1 MKRLLH
7 FTQGQITNIL
17 QMIAEEKDGFNK
29 LLKIALEAL
38 MLAEREE
45 FNRTHKDVGNGY
57 RFRRILGKGKELI
70 LSVPRS
76 RFHRFKPVLLAVL
89 KEQDEEARNL
99 AFALYGK
106 GLTTQ
111 QTATIFK
118 EVYGR
123 EYSTSQLSRM
133 FEFAREKVSQWLR
146 RPLEA
151 YYPIIYIDAVFIAVR
166 RGDSVVKE
174 AFYTILGV
182 RPDRTREVLAIVNK
196 PTESADGW
204 RQIFEELRSRGVEKI
219 DLVVSDALKG
229 IEDAVAS
236 VYPGISHQFCVTHL
250 KRNVLKEVRPK
261 DKSEITEDLEE
272 VFNPD
277 NPFDTPEIAW
287 KRWEKFVEKH
297 GKKYPRF
304 KRMLGVRYRFYF
316 TYFKY
321 DYRIR
326 RMIYTTNWI
335 ERLNRDY
342 RRVTRMRGAL
352 PNVEAALLLLGNVA
366 MEKTA
371 YERKIPNLNYDK
383 SFQWTE

>member
-1 MKRLLH
+1 MKKLLH
-7 FTQGQITNIL
+7 FTQEQFTNIL
-17 QMIAEEKDGFNK
+17 QLIADEKEGFNK

-38 MLAEREE
+38 MLAERKEH
-45 FNRTHKDVGNGY
+45 NRQTGDVGNGF
-57 RFRRILGKGKELI
+57 RLRRIYGKGKEI
-70 LSVPRS
+70 VLSVPRS
-76 RFHRFKPVLLAVL
+76 RFLRFYPLILAVM
-89 KEQDEEARNL
+89 KEEDEEARNL
-99 AFALYGK
+99 AFALYSS
-106 GLTTQ
+106 GLTTSE
-111 QTATIFK
+111 AAKIFK
-118 EVYGR
+118 QVYGR

-133 FEFAREKVSQWLR
+133 FDYARNKVRQWLN
-146 RPLEA
+146 RPLES

-166 RGDSVVKE
+166 RGDSVIKE

-182 RPDRTREVLAIVNK
+182 RSDRTREVLAIVNK
-196 PTESADGW
+196 PTESAEGW

-229 IEDAVAS
+229 IEDAVAA

-250 KRNVLKEVRPK
+250 KRNVLKQVRPK
-261 DKSEITEDLEE
+261 DKSEIAEDLEE

-277 NPFDTPEIAW
+277 NPSDTPDTAW
-287 KRWEKFVEKH
+287 KRWEIFVEKH
-297 GKKYPRF
+297 GKKYPRL
-304 KRMLGVRYRFYF
+304 KRMLDIRYRFYF

-321 DYRIR
+321 DYRVR
-326 RMIYTTNWI
+326 RMLYTTNWI

-371 YERKIPNLNYDK
+371 YERKIPRLYYET